1 MPEAAT
7 PTWDAVPQFR
17 PQGCRVERS
26 HSHGRG
32 AGGDQE
38 RLPRGGSARDEHRA
52 GTDSRRHSKRRVKSE
67 QRRGGGKVWD
77 KPRTQWESQRASEET
92 SFRKSQIPAE
102 WMFLFFHGHIAVKK
116 NLTAGFAQS

>member
-26 HSHGRG
+26 HSHGGGGGETRRG
-32 AGGDQE
+32 FPGEAVPETSTEQAQTG
-38 RLPRGGSARDEHRA
+38 
-52 GTDSRRHSKRRVKSE
+52 RRHSKRRVKSE

-102 WMFLFFHGHIAVKK
+102 WMFLSFHGHIAVKK
-116 NLTAGFAQS
+116 NLTARFAQS

>member
-26 HSHGRG
+26 HSHGG
-32 AGGDQE
+32 GGGGDQE

-52 GTDSRRHSKRRVKSE
+52 GTDRQKALQEEGEKRAKAWGWEGLGQAPDTVGKSE
-67 QRRGGGKVWD
+67 GLGGDFIQEVTD
-77 KPRTQWESQRASEET
+77 TR
-92 SFRKSQIPAE
+92 
-102 WMFLFFHGHIAVKK
+102 
-116 NLTAGFAQS
+116 